1 MAWGFMMGAGK
12 GVSGFSAIL
21 GEKREESFK
30 LKRDELQFE
39 RQKSL
44 EELRA
49 GNDRTL
55 AEDKRKWA
63 DSRQDELL
71 TRQEGSQVK
80 GYDENGMEVT
90 VGQFNAM
97 DPDQQAKVIGKE
109 DYKLKIKTANQD
121 LDLANKLE
129 MQKQFDD
136 YKYDKAVEQRKIDA
150 DNVRKHLADE
160 NGYLDPWE
168 ELHAQGIEDGQD
180 YVKMVNRGSAWTAE
194 QIKEV
199 NEWLA
204 SDETFAK
211 IKDPDQRIEYTLKVA
226 QRIFGKKNG
235 RDLAGGKEKGGMSV
249 EDAVEKA
256 KQFGSREEAAQSMAE
271 EGVPEATMNSVL
283 DQAFPKG
290 FETEINQ
297 PPDPNK
303 PKSMLQQGVDTARG
317 GPEKIVSGVTVNE
330 YNRIAKDLKRAIASG
345 QEKPGTTVEDII
357 ARMTEK

>member
-1 MAWGFMMGAGK
+1 MMGAGK

-49 GNDRTL
+49 GNDRSL

-71 TRQEGSQVK
+71 TRQEGGQVK

-90 VGQFNAM
+90 VSQFNAM
-97 DPDQQAKVIGKE
+97 DPDQQSKVIGKE
-109 DYKLKIKTANQD
+109 DYKLKIKTAQQD
-121 LDLANKLE
+121 LDIANKLE
-129 MQKQFDD
+129 MQKRFDD

-204 SDETFAK
+204 SDETFAN
-211 IKDPDQRIEYTLKVA
+211 IKDPDKRIEYTLKVA
-226 QRIFGKKNG
+226 QSIFGKKG
-235 RDLAGGKEKGGMSV
+235 GKDLGGGKEKQDPV
-249 EDAVEKA
+249 EVLTGLLDSGEETPESMMAEA
-256 KQFGSREEAAQSMAE
+256 EASGNPAEIEAATAAINIYKKNNPSEVVE
-271 EGVPEATMNSVL
+271 EEEVPAGE
-283 DQAFPKG
+283 
-290 FETEINQ
+290 E
-297 PPDPNK
+297 
-303 PKSMLQQGVDTARG
+303 RG
-317 GPEKIVSGVTVNE
+317 GWKQSSDWGPLTGILNATEEKKAEARARREKRNASLVRRPPGSSGPSIPT
-330 YNRIAKDLKRAIASG
+330 G
-345 QEKPGTTVEDII
+345 GF
-357 ARMTEK
+357 